1 MDSSII
7 KKIEIEKKFA
17 TAVYKNFMSLRFGMD
32 TCCLIDMESAAIK
45 KELCDWDD
53 RSLVL
58 KTASEELKTKTRD
71 IIVCQT
77 PTETGVTSWTSADID
92 ALIKRIEI
100 LETTALE
107 DEKDLSYVHDQPTA
121 STTWIINHNL
131 NKKPSVRLEDL
142 TGADIMGEIDYTN
155 NNTVRIQ
162 FAIPVAG
169 TAYLN

>member
-1 MDSSII
+1 MDTALI

-17 TAVYKNFMSLRFGMD
+17 NAVYKNFVSLRYGMD
-32 TCCLIDMESAAIK
+32 PCFLLDMESATID

-53 RSLVL
+53 LKLVV
-58 KTASEELKTKTRD
+58 KTASEELKTTTES

-77 PTETGVTSWTSADID
+77 PTENGVTSWTSADID